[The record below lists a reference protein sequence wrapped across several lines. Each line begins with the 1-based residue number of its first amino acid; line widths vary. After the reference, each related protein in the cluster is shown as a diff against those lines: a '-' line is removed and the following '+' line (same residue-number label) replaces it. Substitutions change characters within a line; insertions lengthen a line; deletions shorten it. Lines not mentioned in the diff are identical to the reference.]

1 MYSSDSGKC
10 GGYIE
15 GMKTIKL
22 YTTIALKQH
31 RLTSPAAV
39 TQQPFMI
46 SKYKKFCDP
55 HVVSYPSKVI
65 FFRTLDK
72 VTFL

>member
-1 MYSSDSGKC
+1 MYGSDSGKC
-10 GGYIE
+10 GGYLE

-22 YTTIALKQH
+22 YTTVALKQH
-31 RLTSPAAV
+31 RLTSPAV
-39 TQQPFMI
+39 KQQAFHI
-46 SKYKKFCDP
+46 SKYTKFGDS

-65 FFRTLDK
+65 FLRIFDK